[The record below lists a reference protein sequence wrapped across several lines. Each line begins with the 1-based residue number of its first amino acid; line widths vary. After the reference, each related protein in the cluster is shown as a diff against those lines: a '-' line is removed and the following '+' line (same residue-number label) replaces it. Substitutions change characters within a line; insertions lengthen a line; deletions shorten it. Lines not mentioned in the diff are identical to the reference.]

1 MSTNLFSKVSS
12 APGKQFSWEEEVVS
26 QAGVDHTLAPDR
38 EQDQANQAPVQV
50 QLKGDSINIDG
61 HVNNDTTSEIKT
73 KNDTSERPITDDD
86 RAEIVSIDKSKP
98 ISEEIGVE
106 TSCVIKCK
114 SWSPCLA
121 LVSTVA
127 RHDGRLLWLTY
138 HVEEVVEQ
146 TYMVGYNTGEPDIMA
161 GMSRN
166 KCGGEP
172 SSGFMKTFVE
182 LQPAGL
188 KVVVALCMTRNIVG
202 ANCYV
207 TDELITSRARVKIRM
222 VIMNAEDRMAMIDV
236 LLCKAKELALS
247 VPDTKMSNLT
257 WHGCLGLGDYS
268 IIIINN
274 WDMGKISTLSRED
287 WDFLADESEEFVS
300 VLQCENAPSNRS
312 RRDNQMPGAFMVQ
325 DKNMVRMITK
335 KPLKYRLL
343 DLAGTA
349 GDLSQPTTGSVVA
362 LTDAKIEAVR
372 VESGQLEAEE
382 CFLELVISKSIKKVL
397 VAKIGKT
404 KENLQV

>member
-1 MSTNLFSKVSS
+1 
-12 APGKQFSWEEEVVS
+12 
-26 QAGVDHTLAPDR
+26 
-38 EQDQANQAPVQV
+38 
-50 QLKGDSINIDG
+50 
-61 HVNNDTTSEIKT
+61 
-73 KNDTSERPITDDD
+73 
-86 RAEIVSIDKSKP
+86 
-98 ISEEIGVE
+98 
-106 TSCVIKCK
+106 VIKCK
-114 SWSPCLA
+114 SGSPCLA

-127 RHDGRLLWLTY
+127 RHDGWLLWLTY

-146 TYMVGYNTGEPDIMA
+146 TFYMVGYNTGEPDIMA

-182 LQPAGL
+182 LQAAGL

-202 ANCYV
+202 ANCFV

-222 VIMNAEDRMAMIDV
+222 GIMNAEDRMVMIDV
-236 LLCKAKELALS
+236 LCKAKELSLS
-247 VPDTKMSNLT
+247 DPDTQMSNLT

-268 IIIINN
+268 IIIIDNG
-274 WDMGKISTLSRED
+274 DMGKISMLSRED
-287 WDFLADESEEFVS
+287 WDFLADKSEEFVS

-325 DKNMVRMITK
+325 DKNMVKMITK
-335 KPLKYRLL
+335 KPLKYSLL

-349 GDLSQPTTGSVVA
+349 GDLSHPTTGSVVA

-372 VESGQLEAEE
+372 VDFGQLEAEE
-382 CFLELVISKSIKKVL
+382 CFLELVISKSIKKGL
-397 VAKIGKT
+397 VTKIGKT

>member
-1 MSTNLFSKVSS
+1 MS
-12 APGKQFSWEEEVVS
+12 AHGIQFSWEEEVVS
-26 QAGVDHTLAPDR
+26 QAGVDHTLVPDP

-50 QLKGDSINIDG
+50 QFKGDSIDIDG
-61 HVNNDTTSEIKT
+61 HVNNDTNSEIKT
-73 KNDTSERPITDDD
+73 QNDTSERQITADD
-86 RAEIVSIDKSKP
+86 RAEIVSIDKFKP
-98 ISEEIGVE
+98 STVEIGVK
-106 TSCVIKCK
+106 TRCVIKCK
-114 SWSPCLA
+114 SGSPCLA
-121 LVSTVA
+121 LVNRCASTVA

-138 HVEEVVEQ
+138 HVEEEVVEK
-146 TYMVGYNTGEPDIMA
+146 TFHMVGYNTGEPDIMA

-182 LQPAGL
+182 LQPPGL

-222 VIMNAEDRMAMIDV
+222 VNMDAVDSMVMIDV
-236 LLCKAKELALS
+236 LCKANELALS
-247 VPDTKMSNLT
+247 DPDPQMANLT

-268 IIIINN
+268 IIIIINN
-274 WDMGKISTLSRED
+274 GDMGKISTLSMED
-287 WDFLADESEEFVS
+287 WDFMADKSEEFVS
-300 VLQCENAPSNRS
+300 VLQCENALSNRS
-312 RRDNQMPGAFMVQ
+312 PRDNQMRGAFMVQ
-325 DKNMVRMITK
+325 DKHMVKVITK
-335 KPLKYRLL
+335 KPLKYSHL

-349 GDLSQPTTGSVVA
+349 GNLSHPTTGSVVA
-362 LTDAKIEAVR
+362 LTDAKIEAVGDDF
-372 VESGQLEAEE
+372 GQLEAEE

-397 VAKIGKT
+397 VTKIVKM